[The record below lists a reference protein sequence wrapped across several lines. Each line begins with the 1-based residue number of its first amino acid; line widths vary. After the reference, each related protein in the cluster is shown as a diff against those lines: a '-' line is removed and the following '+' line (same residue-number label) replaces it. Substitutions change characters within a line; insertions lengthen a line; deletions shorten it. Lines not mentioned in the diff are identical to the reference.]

1 MMDIIDVKTKCKS
14 GEWRAFLNNG
24 TILLACEKS
33 GECVAIGGID
43 LAAPHN
49 EETAEWVYWPGW
61 AGNHDKRIDDAT
73 CSHCGYKHPI
83 VRGGPH
89 LLSSH
94 CPGCG
99 RKMKKE

>member
-1 MMDIIDVKTKCKS
+1 MDIIDVKTKCKS
-14 GEWRAFLNNG
+14 GEWRAFLKNG

-49 EETAEWVYWPGW
+49 EET
-61 AGNHDKRIDDAT
+61 DDAT
-73 CSHCGYKHPI
+73 CGHCGYKHPF

-89 LLSSH
+89 LLH
-94 CPGCG
+94 ARCPICG
-99 RKMKKE
+99 RKMWP